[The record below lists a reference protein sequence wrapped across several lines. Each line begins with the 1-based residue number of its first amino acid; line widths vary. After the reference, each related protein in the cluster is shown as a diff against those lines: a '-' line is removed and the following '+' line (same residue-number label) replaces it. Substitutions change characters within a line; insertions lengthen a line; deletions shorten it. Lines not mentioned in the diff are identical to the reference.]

1 MAINKNKSYYH
12 IHTGRILVLLAV
24 LILGGSACAAL
35 IIFGKKEVTLTPPL
49 DTRPKVVA
57 QPLTIVNYQTKISL
71 SGVLQPAEKTDV
83 AFELN
88 GKIAWLNDKFIEG
101 GIVKK
106 GDILAKLDPFDYET
120 EVKDKQAS
128 LALAQANLS
137 EELAKAA
144 VAKKEW
150 AHNPNS
156 TALALRKPQVESAKA
171 RLKAAQASLE
181 RANKNLSR
189 TQYYAPFDALIAS
202 RTTGLGQVVS
212 KTQALGQLI
221 NLNYGEIH
229 VPIAGFD
236 RAFLPALPLEN
247 VQVSANDTLRTG
259 TLTRH
264 LGRFSEQTRMA
275 YYVIKI
281 HDPYALYTAQSPLY
295 FGQFVEAKV
304 NGVTLNNVLKVPQ
317 AQLRNNAVWL
327 LDANQTLAKHSA
339 PIIRKEQDFVLLPA
353 PLEPHYQ
360 LVTQL
365 PEYPQQGMQV
375 NLQAVTV
382 QLADKGAKQ

>member
-12 IHTGRILVLLAV
+12 THTRRLLVLLAV

-35 IIFGKKEVTLTPPL
+35 IFFGKKEVELTPPL
-49 DTRPKVVA
+49 DTRPKVIA

-88 GKIAWLNDKFIEG
+88 GKITWLNDKFVEG

-106 GDILAKLDPFDYET
+106 GDFLAKLDPFDYET
-120 EVKDKQAS
+120 EVKDKQAN
-128 LALAQANLS
+128 LALAKANLS

-181 RANKNLSR
+181 MANKNLSR
-189 TQYYAPFDALIAS
+189 TAYYAPFDALIAS
-202 RTTGLGQVVS
+202 RKTGLGQVVS

-236 RAFLPALPLEN
+236 RSFLPALPLEN
-247 VQVSANDTLRTG
+247 VQVSAQGALRTG

-275 YYVIKI
+275 YYVIRI
-281 HDPYALYTAQSPLY
+281 NDPYALYTTHNPLY

-317 AQLRNNAVWL
+317 AQLKNNAVWL
-327 LDANQTLAKHSA
+327 LDSDQVLAKHVA
-339 PIIRKEQDFVLLPA
+339 PIIRKEQDFVLIQA
-353 PLEPHYQ
+353 PLETHYQ

-365 PEYPQQGMQV
+365 PEYPQHGMQV
-375 NLQAVTV
+375 NLQASTV
-382 QLADKGAKQ
+382 QLAGKGVKQ